1 MRILAEPA
9 VNQETVARLLLYRFL
24 AQCYT
29 YPEPAFCQTLRQREV
44 WDQLSAAG
52 QTPSRGGT
60 DQSIMD
66 LQAYVGFYNGGDEKL
81 LTDLQIEY
89 TYLFINAVPH
99 VPAPP
104 YESAYTG
111 AGLLM
116 GEPVSQVL
124 KAYREA
130 GLIMH
135 DDYDALPDHI
145 AAELEFVSYLIQ
157 QEATAA
163 QQAPEEAEAWR
174 TRQRDFLAEHL
185 LRWGPPFLKRVMEG
199 ARRPFYIQVAKLT
212 DALFHSEKRRFR
224 LT

>member
-1 MRILAEPA
+1 MRIPAEPA

-29 YPEPAFCQTLRQREV
+29 YPEPAFCEALHGHEV
-44 WDQLSAAG
+44 WDQLGVAG
-52 QTPSRGGT
+52 EALSRRI
-60 DQSIMD
+60 DQSIAS
-66 LQAYVGFYNGGDEKL
+66 LQACVRCYNGGDENL

-145 AAELEFVSYLIQ
+145 AAELEFVSYLVQ

-185 LRWGPPFLKRVMEG
+185 LRWGPPFLKRVMEH
-199 ARRPFYIQVAKLT
+199 ARRPFYIQVSKLT
-212 DALFHSEKRRFR
+212 DALFHSEKR
-224 LT
+224 

>member
-1 MRILAEPA
+1 MRIPAEPA

-29 YPEPAFCQTLRQREV
+29 YPEPAFCEALHGREV
-44 WDQLSAAG
+44 WDQLGVAG
-52 QTPSRGGT
+52 EALNRRI
-60 DQSIMD
+60 DQSIAS
-66 LQAYVGFYNGGDEKL
+66 LQACVRCYNGGDEKL
-81 LTDLQIEY
+81 LTGLQIEY
-89 TYLFINAVPH
+89 TYLFINTVPH

-111 AGLLM
+111 PSLLM

-124 KAYREA
+124 RAYREA
-130 GLIMH
+130 GLTMH

-145 AAELEFVSYLIQ
+145 AAELEFVSYLVQ
-157 QEATAA
+157 QEVAVAKLD
-163 QQAPEEAEAWR
+163 PGEAEAWQA
-174 TRQRDFLAEHL
+174 RQRDFIAGHL
-185 LRWGPPFLKRVMEG
+185 LSWGPPFVKRVMEG

-212 DALFHSEKRRFR
+212 DALFHSEKRRLR

>member
-1 MRILAEPA
+1 MTISAEPA
-9 VNQETVARLLLYRFL
+9 ANQETVARLLLYRLL
-24 AQCYT
+24 AQCYSW
-29 YPEPAFCQTLRQREV
+29 PEPTFCEALRGREV
-44 WDQLSAAG
+44 WDQLTVAG
-52 QTPSRGGT
+52 ETLSGGIHQNIANLEACVSRCSG
-60 DQSIMD
+60 S
-66 LQAYVGFYNGGDEKL
+66 DESL
-81 LTDLQIEY
+81 LTDLRIEY

-104 YESAYTG
+104 YESAYTE

-124 KAYREA
+124 QAYREA

-135 DDYDALPDHI
+135 HDYDALPDHV

-157 QEATAA
+157 QEATTR

-174 TRQRDFLAEHL
+174 TRQRDFLAKHL
-185 LRWGPPFLKRVMEG
+185 LWWGRPFLKKVMEY
-199 ARRPFYIQVAKLT
+199 ARRAFYIEVSKLT
-212 DALFHSEKRRFR
+212 DAVFRSERRRLR